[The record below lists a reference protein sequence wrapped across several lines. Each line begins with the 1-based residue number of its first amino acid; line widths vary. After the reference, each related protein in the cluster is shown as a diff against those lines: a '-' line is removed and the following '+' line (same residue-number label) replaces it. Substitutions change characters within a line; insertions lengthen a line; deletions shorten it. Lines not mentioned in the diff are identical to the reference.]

1 LTRTTWRAHLPPD
14 IEGHS
19 MKLGT
24 RAQLA
29 WIPLALW
36 CAAGLWIGYGEA
48 VKWKG
53 DDVLDWIILALG
65 GLFKAAERARVEGP
79 EVDVPITWH
88 RKSGS
93 WAVIVFAAGVFGIF
107 GLVWLMSGQIR

>member
-1 LTRTTWRAHLPPD
+1 
-14 IEGHS
+14 

-24 RAQLA
+24 RARLA

-36 CAAGLWIGYGEA
+36 SAAALWIGTIEA

-53 DDVLDWIILALG
+53 DDVQDWIVLALG
-65 GLFKAAERARVEGP
+65 GVFLFAAGAWNLVKVRNRAAERARVEGP
-79 EVDVPITWH
+79 DVDEPVTWY

-93 WAVIVFAAGVFGIF
+93 WAVILFAAGVFGTF
-107 GLVWLMSGQIR
+107 GLVWLISGQIR

>member
-1 LTRTTWRAHLPPD
+1 
-14 IEGHS
+14 

-24 RAQLA
+24 RARLA

-36 CAAGLWIGYGEA
+36 CAAGLAIGWIEA
-48 VKWKG
+48 VRWKG
-53 DDVLDWIILALG
+53 DDVQDWIILAIG
-65 GLFKAAERARVEGP
+65 GVFLFAAGAWNLLKLRNRAAERARVEGP
-79 EVDVPITWH
+79 DVDVPVTWY

-93 WAVIVFAAGVFGIF
+93 WAVIIFAAGVFGVF